1 MQSTPIKSGTQ
12 GTGQG
17 IRLNNMS
24 DLSDL
29 SELSELYELSEL
41 SDS

>member
-1 MQSTPIKSGTQ
+1 MQSTPIKSGTK

-29 SELSELYELSEL
+29 SELYELSEL